1 MNHTKTFI
9 GLVSIVVL
17 MTGCARLTHSVRAVP
32 NVYVH
37 PEFKRIQLHDI
48 GILPLSNESRSRKD
62 IAGVVTGQFISELN
76 KRGWYVLHLLSQ
88 EDLTNQEKMSHI
100 DALLTGRILEYNDI
114 EPLKFGIQ
122 MTLTDLETKETLW
135 SVQKVYDGNQV
146 DVAESVKEYYNTA
159 VKNKYPV
166 MGHKIYLLSMN
177 RFLEFVFSAIAETL
191 K

>member
-1 MNHTKTFI
+1 MNHTKSFFGMVGI
-9 GLVSIVVL
+9 GLL
-17 MTGCARLTHSVRAVP
+17 LAGCALTRPVKAVP

-37 PEFKRIQLHDI
+37 PEFKKIRLHDI
-48 GILPLSNESRSRKD
+48 GIVPLTNESRSRKD

-76 KRGWYVLHLLSQ
+76 KKGWYVVHLLSPD
-88 EDLTNQEKMSHI
+88 DLANQEKMSHI
-100 DALLTGRILEYNDI
+100 DALLTGRILEYSDI

-135 SVQKVYDGNQV
+135 SVQKVYDSNNV
-146 DVAESVKEYYNTA
+146 DVVEGVKEYYNTV

-177 RFLEFVFSAIAETL
+177 RFLEYVFGSIAETL

>member
-1 MNHTKTFI
+1 MI
-9 GLVSIVVL
+9 GIAVL
-17 MTGCARLTHSVRAVP
+17 LAGCALTRPVKAVP

-37 PEFKRIQLHDI
+37 PEFKKMPLHDI
-48 GILPLSNESRSRKD
+48 GILPFVNESRSRKD

-76 KRGWYVLHLLSQ
+76 KKGWYVVHLLSQ

-122 MTLTDLETKETLW
+122 MTLTDLETKETIW

-146 DVAESVKEYYNTA
+146 DVVESVKGYYNTA

-177 RFLEFVFSAIAETL
+177 RFLEFVFSSIAETL